1 MPEKEESCSS
11 LNMEDIRDA
20 DYMHTKRVCKNFG
33 IKNLGEYHD
42 LYLKSDTFLLADV
55 FEIYR
60 KMCLK
65 IYHLDPVKSISAPA
79 LAWQTA
85 LKKTE
90 VKLELLTDID
100 MLSKVEKSIRGGI
113 CHAIHWY
120 AKTNNKYMKYV
131 ETFLPVC
138 SVFLIP

>member
-1 MPEKEESCSS
+1 MDDQEKFNETSLPEKEESCGS
-11 LNMEDIRDA
+11 LNMEDIRDV
-20 DYMHTKRVCKNFG
+20 DYIHAKRVCKNFG
-33 IKNLGEYHD
+33 IKNLGKYHD

-65 IYHLDPVKSISAPA
+65 IYHLDPVKFISAPA
-79 LAWQTA
+79 LAQQAA

-100 MLSKVEKSIRGGI
+100 MLLKVEKSIRGGI
-113 CHAIHWY
+113 CHAIH
-120 AKTNNKYMKYV
+120 
-131 ETFLPVC
+131 
-138 SVFLIP
+138 